1 MFRLVF
7 LVLLA
12 CSLTFSKLSCQ
23 TPVVC
28 DPSLESDIH
37 IQSAHFA
44 DETQCETSCTIGH
57 PYNPCKFFTW
67 VPNAQAQVPNCY
79 QMTACNEMAD
89 PITGSKSGAWSC
101 EDPDLFCGPIGEIP
115 AFDDK
120 KTVWTCDHNV
130 HPYGDTDKTIFQD
143 TTCRAT

>member
-1 MFRLVF
+1 MYRFCL
-7 LVLLA
+7 LVLLQS
-12 CSLTFSKLSCQ
+12 CSSLAKLACQ

-28 DPSLESDIH
+28 DPSLESDIF

-44 DETQCETSCTIGH
+44 DEGQCETSCGIGH
-57 PYNPCKFFTW
+57 PANPCKFFTW

-79 QMTACNEMAD
+79 QMKQCNEMAD

-101 EDPDLFCGPIGEIP
+101 DDTEIFCSAIAEIP

-130 HPYGDTDKTIFQD
+130 HPYGDKSNIFQD
-143 TTCRAT
+143 TTCRTT